1 MLPAVELDLSLS
13 PGDLTARLID
23 IESVSGSEGPLADA
37 IEAALGACAHLTITR
52 DGNALVARTELGRP
66 QRVVLAG
73 HIDTVPI
80 AGNVPSRIDR
90 GLLYGCGAADM
101 KSGVA
106 VQLKLAAEVTA
117 PVMDVTYVWYDCEEV
132 ESERN
137 GLLRLSRNSPAS
149 LAADFA
155 ILLEPTGG
163 VVEGGCQGTLRA
175 EIRADGERAHS
186 ARAWM
191 GRNAIHEAAEILGT
205 LRGYQAR
212 EPEVDGLR
220 FHEGLNAVGIRG
232 GVAGNVIPDECVV
245 TVNYRFA
252 PDRSAE
258 QAAHHVREVFAG
270 WQVTMTDAIGGARP
284 GLGSP
289 AAASFAAAMGGQ
301 PRAKLGWTDVARFD
315 SLGVPAINFGPGDP
329 LAGSLAW
336 RARARSR
343 RSPSARPGCAPGS
356 RAPPVASG
364 AAPGRA
370 SEGRSG
376 SGRGRPPM

>member
-1 MLPAVELDLSLS
+1 MLPAVKLDLSLS
-13 PGDLTARLID
+13 SGDLTAQLID
-23 IESVSGSEGPLADA
+23 VESVSGSERPLADA
-37 IEAALGACAHLTITR
+37 IQAALGARDHLTVTR
-52 DGNALVARTELGRP
+52 DGNAVIARTELGRR

-80 AGNVPSRIDR
+80 AGNVPSRIDQ
-90 GLLYGCGAADM
+90 GVLYGCGAADM

-117 PVMDVTYVWYDCEEV
+117 PAMDVTYVWYDCEEI

-137 GLLRLSRNSPAS
+137 GLLRLSRNNPAG

-175 EIRADGERAHS
+175 EIRATGERAHS

-191 GRNAIHEAAEILGT
+191 GRNAIHEAAEILGI
-205 LRGYQAR
+205 LGEYQAR
-212 EPEVDGLR
+212 EPEVDGLQ

-258 QAAHHVREVFAG
+258 QAADHVRDVFAR
-270 WQVTMTDAIGGARP
+270 WQVTISDAAGGARP
-284 GLGSP
+284 GLNSP
-289 AAASFAAAMGGQ
+289 AAASFAAAMGGT

-315 SLGVPAINFGPGDP
+315 ALGVPAVNFGPGDP
-329 LAGSLAW
+329 SFAH
-336 RARARSR
+336 SR
-343 RSPSARPGCAPGS
+343 GEHV
-356 RAPPVASG
+356 PVAAVAECESRM
-364 AAPGRA
+364 RA
-370 SEGRSG
+370 WLQG
-376 SGRGRPPM
+376 SAS